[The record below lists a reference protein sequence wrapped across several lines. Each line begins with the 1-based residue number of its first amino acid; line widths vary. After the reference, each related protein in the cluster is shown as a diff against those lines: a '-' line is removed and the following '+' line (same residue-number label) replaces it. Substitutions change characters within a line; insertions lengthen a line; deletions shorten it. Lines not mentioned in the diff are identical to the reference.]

1 MPQFVIDKKICANL
15 AKIRVCTYV
24 VREAKICGAFCRNQ
38 IFTSA
43 AAKGEMHMENR
54 KRNVQLIIRVTE
66 EEQRLIERKMAQVPA
81 VNLSAF
87 ARKMLISE
95 VKTHAAQLQRIGNS
109 VNQIAKRVNMTGNI
123 YKEDIAE
130 IKRYMDEI

>member
-1 MPQFVIDKKICANL
+1 
-15 AKIRVCTYV
+15 
-24 VREAKICGAFCRNQ
+24 
-38 IFTSA
+38 
-43 AAKGEMHMENR
+43 MENR

-81 VNLSAF
+81 MNLSAF

-123 YKEDIAE
+123 YEDIAE
-130 IKRYMDEI
+130 IKRYMDEIWKVERKLLLYVKGMEN

>member
-1 MPQFVIDKKICANL
+1 
-15 AKIRVCTYV
+15 
-24 VREAKICGAFCRNQ
+24 
-38 IFTSA
+38 
-43 AAKGEMHMENR
+43 MENR

-66 EEQRLIERKMAQVPA
+66 EERRLIEWKMAQVPA

-87 ARKMLISE
+87 AQKMLISE
-95 VKTHAAQLQRIGNS
+95 VKTHAAQLQRFGNS

-130 IKRYMDEI
+130 IKRYMDEIWKVERKLLLYVKGMEN

>member
-1 MPQFVIDKKICANL
+1 
-15 AKIRVCTYV
+15 
-24 VREAKICGAFCRNQ
+24 
-38 IFTSA
+38 
-43 AAKGEMHMENR
+43 MENR

-66 EEQRLIERKMAQVPA
+66 EERRLIERKMAQVPA

-95 VKTHAAQLQRIGNS
+95 VKTHAAQLQRTGNS

-123 YKEDIAE
+123 YKDIAE
-130 IKRYMDEI
+130 IKRYMDEIWKVERKLLLYVKGMEN

>member
-1 MPQFVIDKKICANL
+1 
-15 AKIRVCTYV
+15 
-24 VREAKICGAFCRNQ
+24 
-38 IFTSA
+38 
-43 AAKGEMHMENR
+43 MHMENR

-81 VNLSAF
+81 MNLSAF

-123 YKEDIAE
+123 YEDIAE
-130 IKRYMDEI
+130 IKQYMDEIWKVERKLLLYVKGMEN

>member
-1 MPQFVIDKKICANL
+1 
-15 AKIRVCTYV
+15 
-24 VREAKICGAFCRNQ
+24 
-38 IFTSA
+38 
-43 AAKGEMHMENR
+43 MENR

-81 VNLSAF
+81 MNLSAF

-123 YKEDIAE
+123 YEDIAE
-130 IKRYMDEI
+130 IKRYMDEIWQVERKLLLYVKGMEN

>member
-1 MPQFVIDKKICANL
+1 
-15 AKIRVCTYV
+15 
-24 VREAKICGAFCRNQ
+24 
-38 IFTSA
+38 
-43 AAKGEMHMENR
+43 MENR

-66 EEQRLIERKMAQVPA
+66 EERRLIERKMAQVPA

-95 VKTHAAQLQRIGNS
+95 VKTHAAQLQRTGNS

-123 YKEDIAE
+123 YKDIAE
-130 IKRYMDEI
+130 IKRYMDEIWKVDRKLLLYVKGMEN

>member
-1 MPQFVIDKKICANL
+1 
-15 AKIRVCTYV
+15 
-24 VREAKICGAFCRNQ
+24 
-38 IFTSA
+38 
-43 AAKGEMHMENR
+43 MENR

-81 VNLSAF
+81 MNLSAF

-123 YKEDIAE
+123 YEDIAE
-130 IKRYMDEI
+130 IKQYMDEIWKVERKLLLYVKGMEN

>member
-1 MPQFVIDKKICANL
+1 
-15 AKIRVCTYV
+15 
-24 VREAKICGAFCRNQ
+24 
-38 IFTSA
+38 
-43 AAKGEMHMENR
+43 MHMENR

-81 VNLSAF
+81 MNLSAF

-123 YKEDIAE
+123 YEDIAE
-130 IKRYMDEI
+130 IKRYMDEIWKVERKLLLYVKGMEN

>member
-1 MPQFVIDKKICANL
+1 
-15 AKIRVCTYV
+15 
-24 VREAKICGAFCRNQ
+24 
-38 IFTSA
+38 
-43 AAKGEMHMENR
+43 MENR

-66 EEQRLIERKMAQVPA
+66 EERRLIEWKMAQVPA

-87 ARKMLISE
+87 AQKMLISE

-130 IKRYMDEI
+130 IKRYMDEIWKVERKLLLYVKGMEN

>member
-1 MPQFVIDKKICANL
+1 
-15 AKIRVCTYV
+15 
-24 VREAKICGAFCRNQ
+24 
-38 IFTSA
+38 
-43 AAKGEMHMENR
+43 MENR

-66 EEQRLIERKMAQVPA
+66 EERRLIERKMAQVPA

-123 YKEDIAE
+123 YEDIAE
-130 IKRYMDEI
+130 IKRYMDEIWKVERKLLLYVKGMEN